1 MDLKKPKRFRSEEYL
16 EFIRLRE
23 CCSCGAPGPS
33 MAHHA
38 RRLDPGRPTQS
49 KVSDYNA
56 VPMCAVC
63 HDLEHRGFGMDI
75 LELYQSAFALLREF
89 IEERYEIKD

>member
-33 MAHHA
+33 DPHHE
-38 RRLDPGRPTQS
+38 RKLDPGRPIMGG
-49 KVSDYNA
+49 KISDFNC
-56 VPMCAVC
+56 VPLCRIC
-63 HDLEHRGFGMDI
+63 HIQQQTGFGMDI
-75 LELYQSAFALLREF
+75 LELYQSAFALLREWV
-89 IEERYEIKD
+89 EEGLDE